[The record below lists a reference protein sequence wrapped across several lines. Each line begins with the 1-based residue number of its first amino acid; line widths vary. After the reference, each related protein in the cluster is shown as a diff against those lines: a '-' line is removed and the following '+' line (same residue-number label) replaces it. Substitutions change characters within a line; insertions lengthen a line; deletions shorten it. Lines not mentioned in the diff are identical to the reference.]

1 MSIWLIAVGCLTIG
15 IVIGVMLT
23 DKLSTNSKRVRDL
36 EAQITTLKESH
47 EEYKESVSDHFSRTA
62 DLVQRMTENYKGIY
76 QHVASGAQN
85 LCSTEVAGKL
95 LPTESDAT
103 FAASYA
109 GEDSQETMPPR
120 DYAAR
125 TSPNRIGALSENFGI
140 EKPD

>member
-1 MSIWLIAVGCLTIG
+1 MSIWVIAVGCLTIG

-23 DKLSTNSKRVRDL
+23 DKLSTNSKRVRHL

-47 EEYKESVSDHFSRTA
+47 EEYRESVSDHFSKTA
-62 DLVQRMTENYKGIY
+62 ELVHRMTEDYKGIY
-76 QHVASGAQN
+76 QHLASGAQN

-103 FAASYA
+103 FEASYS
-109 GEDSQETMPPR
+109 GENSQETIAPR

-125 TSPNRIGALSENFGI
+125 TSPDRIGALSENFGI

>member
-1 MSIWLIAVGCLTIG
+1 MSIWIIAIGCLTIG

-36 EAQITTLKESH
+36 ENQISTLKESH
-47 EEYKESVSDHFSRTA
+47 EEYKENVSNHFSRTA
-62 DLVQRMTENYKGIY
+62 ELVHRMTENYKGIY
-76 QHVASGAQN
+76 QHLASGAQN

-103 FAASYA
+103 FSASTSD
-109 GEDSQETMPPR
+109 ENSQERIPPR
-120 DYAAR
+120 DYATR
-125 TSPNRIGALSENFGI
+125 TSPDRIGALSENFGI